1 MTPEEIWKEAAG
13 GSQKAWT
20 EVYRLFGGRL
30 YQFFLRNTGRA
41 SQAMDMAQEV
51 FERIWRHRQD
61 FRTGRL
67 QTWIFRIARNLLIDE
82 WRRKGRSEV
91 LVEEVPENA
100 DPESHVEAT
109 VIDRLEQDE
118 AAKLI
123 DETLTKLTEDDR
135 LVIGLVYLGGLSFP
149 ELAEVME
156 IPLGTAK
163 TRVRQARLRL
173 ESHMRDQMHGRS
185 AGEAQ

>member
-1 MTPEEIWKEAAG
+1 MTPEEIWQEAAG

-30 YQFFLRNTGRA
+30 YQFFLKNTGRVP
-41 SQAMDMAQEV
+41 QAMDMAQEV
-51 FERIWRHRQD
+51 FERIWRHRAD
-61 FRTGRL
+61 FRTGKL

-82 WRRKGRSEV
+82 WRRRGRSEV
-91 LVEEVPENA
+91 LVDEIPELA
-100 DPESHVEAT
+100 DPHSRVEAT
-109 VIDRLEQDE
+109 VIDRLAQAET
-118 AAKLI
+118 AKLI
-123 DETLTKLTEDDR
+123 DASLAKLSEDDR

-149 ELAEVME
+149 EMADVME

-173 ESHMRDQMHGRS
+173 ESHMRDQMEGRS
-185 AGEAQ
+185 VGEAI

>member
-1 MTPEEIWKEAAG
+1 MTPEEIWQEAAH
-13 GSQKAWT
+13 GSQKAWA

-30 YQFFLRNTGRA
+30 YQFFLKNTGRTG
-41 SQAMDMAQEV
+41 QAMDMAQEV
-51 FERIWRHRQD
+51 FERIWRHRAD
-61 FRTGRL
+61 FQTGKL

-91 LVEEVPENA
+91 LVEEVPETP
-100 DPESHVEAT
+100 DPHSRVEAT
-109 VIDRLEQDE
+109 VLDRLARED
-118 AAKLI
+118 AAQLI
-123 DETLTKLTEDDR
+123 DATLSKLSEDDR

-173 ESHMRDQMHGRS
+173 ESHMREQMQGRS
-185 AGEAQ
+185 VGEAL